1 MPERICLLTPC
12 LVYVNHL
19 GRPGLVPHHMMEASM
34 HAWSIRSGPILTS
47 RLILASFLLIPW
59 PALAEGGTAL
69 PLSKIVLYSSGVGY
83 FQHDGTVNNRA
94 QLDLRMQ
101 TSQINDMLKSLV
113 VQDFGGGRIST
124 ITYGSHDPV
133 TKTLSSFGVN
143 LTGNP
148 TLGQILTQVRGEPVE
163 VTAPNPVSGT
173 LLGVEKKMESI
184 GEGSQHRIIEQ
195 EYVTLLTED
204 GFRSLSLA
212 NVQRIK
218 LTNPALNAELHQA
231 LAALATNHDAQKK
244 TVSITF
250 DGTGNR
256 QARVAYLTEIPVWK
270 TTYRLV
276 LDEDKAP
283 YLQGWAI
290 VENQTSQDWRN
301 VKLSLV
307 SGRPISFTMDL
318 YQPLYNPRPAVLPEL
333 YANLRPQTYGDAM
346 DELKAVASPAP
357 ARSDM
362 KKERLLGKLAQGFAN
377 DRANAP
383 AAVAAHEME
392 MGRLEEGVLSMAIA
406 EDRGE
411 LFEYRIE
418 QLVTL
423 AKHTSAMLP
432 IIGQTLQG
440 QKVSLYNQ
448 RVNAKHPLNG
458 YRLKNTSSFHLMQGP
473 ITLFDGGTYAGDAR
487 IEDLTPGQDRLISY
501 ALDLKTEVEPKLE
514 GGTQELA
521 TVSLKKGT
529 MLVSHRLVEDRTYLV
544 KNRDAKVKTV
554 LIEQPYRADWKL
566 AEPKE
571 PAERTRDMYRF
582 SVSVDPGKSATF
594 RVKETLPI
602 QESILLMDSG
612 LDQIVHYQRAKEVN
626 PQVKEALQRVV
637 QLRSALDEIR
647 AQKTRLDQRTTEIT
661 AEHARIRE
669 NMQRL
674 QQNSDLYNRYVKKLD
689 QQETELEKLRKD
701 IESLKNREDEQRRE
715 LQIYVMNLDVT

>member
-1 MPERICLLTPC
+1 MR
-12 LVYVNHL
+12 
-19 GRPGLVPHHMMEASM
+19 
-34 HAWSIRSGPILTS
+34 AWSTRFGRILTS
-47 RLILASFLLIPW
+47 RLILFSFLLFPW
-59 PALAEGGTAL
+59 PALADEGTAL

-101 TSQINDMLKSLV
+101 ANQINDMLKSLV
-113 VQDFGGGRIST
+113 VQDFGGGKIST
-124 ITYGSHDPV
+124 VTYGSHDPV
-133 TKTLSSFGVN
+133 TKTLGSFGVN
-143 LTGNP
+143 LNGNP

-163 VTAPNPVSGT
+163 VTAPNPVTGT
-173 LLGVEKKMESI
+173 LLGVEKKTESI

-218 LTNPALNAELHQA
+218 LTNPVLNAELHQA

-250 DGTGNR
+250 DGAGNR
-256 QARVAYLTEIPVWK
+256 QARMGYLTETPVWK

-307 SGRPISFTMDL
+307 SGRPISFAMDL
-318 YQPLYNPRPAVLPEL
+318 YQPLYNPRPVIQPEL
-333 YANLRPQTYGDAM
+333 YANLKPQTYGDAM
-346 DELKAVASPAP
+346 DEFKSIASPAP

-362 KKERLLGKLAQGFAN
+362 KKERLLGKLAQGYAGG
-377 DRANAP
+377 RANAP
-383 AAVAAHEME
+383 VAASVAAEME
-392 MGRLEEGVLSMAIA
+392 MGSLEEGVVSTAMA
-406 EDRGE
+406 ENKGE

-418 QLVTL
+418 LPVTL

-458 YRLKNTSSFHLMQGP
+458 YRLKNTSSLHLMQGP
-473 ITLFDGGTYAGDAR
+473 ITLFDSGTYAGDAR
-487 IEDLTPGQDRLISY
+487 IEDLTPGHDRLISY

-529 MLVSHRLVEDRTYLV
+529 MLISRRLVEDRTYLV
-544 KNRDAKVKTV
+544 KNRDAKVKIV

-571 PAERTRDMYRF
+571 PAERTRDLYRF

-602 QESILLMDSG
+602 QESILLLDSG
-612 LDQIVHYQRAKEVN
+612 LDQIVHYQRAKEVS
-626 PQVKEALQRVV
+626 PHVKEALQRVV

-647 AQKTRLDQRTTEIT
+647 AQKTRLDQRTAEIT

-701 IESLKNREDEQRRE
+701 IESLKSREDEQRRE
-715 LQIYVMNLDVT
+715 LQIYVMNLDVA

>member
-1 MPERICLLTPC
+1 
-12 LVYVNHL
+12 
-19 GRPGLVPHHMMEASM
+19 MEAFMRALSICSG
-34 HAWSIRSGPILTS
+34 HALVR
-47 RLILASFLLIPW
+47 RLILVSFLLLPW
-59 PALAEGGTAL
+59 PVMAEDEATL
-69 PLSKIVLYSSGVGY
+69 PLSKIMLYSSGVGY
-83 FQHDGTVNNRA
+83 FQHDGTVNNRT
-94 QLDLRMQ
+94 QLDLRFNV
-101 TSQINDMLKSLV
+101 SQINDILKSLV
-113 VQDFGGGRIST
+113 VQDFGGGKIST
-124 ITYGSHDPV
+124 VTYGSRDPV
-133 TKTLSSFGVN
+133 TKTLGSFGIN
-143 LTGNP
+143 LNGNP
-148 TLGQILTQVRGEPVE
+148 TLGQILTQLRGEPVE
-163 VTAPNPVSGT
+163 VTAPNPIVGT
-173 LLGVEKKMESI
+173 LLGVEKKTESI
-184 GEGSQHRIIEQ
+184 GEGSQHRVIEQ

-231 LAALATNHDAQKK
+231 LAALATNHDAQKR

-256 QARVAYLTEIPVWK
+256 QARVAYLTETPVWK

-290 VENQTSQDWRN
+290 VENQTQQDWRN

-318 YQPLYNPRPAVLPEL
+318 YQPLYNPRPVVQPEL
-333 YANLRPQTYGDAM
+333 YANLNPQTYGDAM
-346 DELKAVASPAP
+346 DELKPMASAPP

-362 KKERLLGKLAQGFAN
+362 KKERMLGKMAQGFASG
-377 DRANAP
+377 RANAP
-383 AAVAAHEME
+383 AAKAVAAEME
-392 MGRLEEGVLSMAIA
+392 MGSLEEGVAPMAMA
-406 EDRGE
+406 EDKGE
-411 LFEYRIE
+411 LFEYRID
-418 QLVTL
+418 QPVTL
-423 AKHTSAMLP
+423 AKHTSALLP

-448 RVNAKHPLNG
+448 SVNAKHPLNG
-458 YRLKNTSSFHLMQGP
+458 YRLKNTSTHHLMQGP
-473 ITLFDGGTYAGDAR
+473 ITLFDSGTYAGDAR
-487 IEDLTPGQDRLISY
+487 IEDLPPGQDRLISY

-529 MLVSHRLVEDRTYLV
+529 MLISRRLVEDRTYLV
-544 KNRDAKVKTV
+544 MNRDAKAKTV

-571 PAERTRDMYRF
+571 STERTRDLYRF
-582 SVSVDPGKSATF
+582 SVAVDPGESATL

-602 QESILLMDSG
+602 QETILLMESG
-612 LDQIVHYQRAKEVN
+612 IDQIVHYQHAKEVSLK
-626 PQVKEALQRVV
+626 VKEALQRVV
-637 QLRSALDEIR
+637 QLRSKLDDAR
-647 AQKTRLDQRTTEIT
+647 AQRTRLDQRTAEIT

-669 NMQRL
+669 NMHRL

-689 QQETELEKLRKD
+689 QQETELEKLRKE
-701 IESLKNREDEQRRE
+701 IESLKNTEDEHRRE
-715 LQIYVMNLDVT
+715 LQNYVMNLDVV